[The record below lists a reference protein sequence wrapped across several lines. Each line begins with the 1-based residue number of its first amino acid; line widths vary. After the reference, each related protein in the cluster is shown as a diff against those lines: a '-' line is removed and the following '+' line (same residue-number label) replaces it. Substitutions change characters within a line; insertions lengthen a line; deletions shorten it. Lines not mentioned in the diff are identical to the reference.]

1 MGQRQTKREQ
11 TVKVV
16 NIKKREDA
24 QSVYPDTPSE
34 QPTRPVSITS
44 EQKSP
49 AADSDS
55 NKQFPEDMIEAVV
68 GSVGDFKD
76 GQMQEV
82 DVGDK
87 KVLLVK
93 EDGQF
98 YAVSSKCTHYGA
110 PLAKGAYCKGIVRC
124 PWHGACF
131 NVKTGDIED
140 FPGLDS
146 LQKYQVEV
154 KDGKVVVKA
163 NPAAL
168 ESSKR
173 VKSAVKRS
181 ADNKKTVVLVGGGPA
196 TLVCAET
203 LRQEGYTGR
212 IILVSQEEHL
222 PYDRIKLSKALNS
235 KPAEITLRSQE
246 FYDQNGIELMLGKQV
261 TKLLPDEKKVVLEDG
276 QSVSYDVLVLATGGK
291 PRILPV
297 PGSDLKNVYLLRTP
311 KDANAIA
318 ENSQGKNVVIIGSSF
333 IGMEVTAFL
342 ADKAASVSVVDL
354 VQVPFQLTLGNQIGK
369 YMQKLHEEKGVQ
381 FHFET
386 SVKELHGD
394 DGHLKQA
401 ELANGT
407 TLPADVCV
415 MGVGVVPAT
424 DFLKDSGLNLTSRG
438 FISVDKHMRTNL
450 ADVYAAGDIVEFPL
464 FTVDNQNVNIQHWQ
478 MAHQHGRI
486 AGLSIAGKAQEIRS
500 VPYFWTMQYGK
511 SIRYTGYGP
520 GYDDVILHGDLNENK
535 FVAYYTKNDKVVA
548 VASLGWDPIVSQA
561 AELMSK
567 GGTISKDEIKSDPDN
582 WVSRLGTV

>member
-1 MGQRQTKREQ
+1 
-11 TVKVV
+11 
-16 NIKKREDA
+16 
-24 QSVYPDTPSE
+24 
-34 QPTRPVSITS
+34 
-44 EQKSP
+44 
-49 AADSDS
+49 
-55 NKQFPEDMIEAVV
+55 MIETVV
-68 GSVGDFKD
+68 GSTGDFTD
-76 GQMQEV
+76 GQIQEV

-98 YAVSSKCTHYGA
+98 FAVSSKCTHYGA
-110 PLAKGAYCKGIVRC
+110 PLAKGAYCKGVVRC

-131 NVKTGDIED
+131 DVKTGDIED
-140 FPGLDS
+140 YPGLDS
-146 LQKYQVEV
+146 LHKFQVEV
-154 KDGKVVVKA
+154 RDGKVVVKA
-163 NPAAL
+163 DPAAL
-168 ESSKR
+168 EAGKR
-173 VKSAVKRS
+173 VKSMVKKS

-196 TLVCAET
+196 TVVCAET

-212 IILVSQEEHL
+212 IIIVSQEEYL
-222 PYDRIKLSKALNS
+222 PYDRIKLSKALNI
-235 KPAEITLRSQE
+235 KPGEITLRSQE
-246 FYDQNGIELMLGKQV
+246 FYDQNGIELLLGKQV
-261 TKLLPDEKKVVLEDG
+261 TKLEAGEKKIVLEDG
-276 QSVSYDVLVLATGGK
+276 QSVSYDTLVLATGGK

-297 PGSDLKNVYLLRTP
+297 PGSDLKNVYMLRTP

-354 VQVPFQLTLGNQIGK
+354 VQVPFQLTLGSQIGK
-369 YMQKLHEEKGVQ
+369 YMQKLHEEKGVR

-386 SVKELHGD
+386 SVKELTGE
-394 DGHLKQA
+394 GGYLTQA

-407 TLPADVCV
+407 ILPADVCV

-438 FISVDKHMRTNL
+438 FVSVNKRMQTNL
-450 ADVYAAGDIVEFPL
+450 PDVYAAGDIVEFPL
-464 FTVDNQNVNIQHWQ
+464 YTVDDQSVNIQHWQ

-486 AGLSIAGKAQEIRS
+486 AGLNIAGKAQDIHS

-511 SIRYTGYGP
+511 SVRYTGYGP
-520 GYDDVILHGDLNENK
+520 GYDDIVLHGDLNENK

-561 AELMSK
+561 AELMCK
-567 GGTISKDEIKSDPDN
+567 GGTISKDEIKSDPVG
-582 WVSRLGTV
+582 WVSRLGSV